1 MEISTLQIIAIFLF
15 SCIAGMGSVLD
26 EFQTHRPLIACTV
39 IGLILGDLK
48 TGIMLGGT
56 LELIALG
63 WMNVGAAQS
72 PDSALASIIS
82 AILVIVGQ
90 QSIATGIAIALP
102 VAAAGQVLTV
112 FARTI
117 TVVFQHAADKA
128 AEEARFRTLDILH
141 VSALGVQ
148 ALRVAIPA
156 LIVSLFVSADMVS
169 NMLSAIPEFVTRGLQ
184 IAGGFIV
191 VVGYAMVL
199 RMMGVKYLMPFFFL
213 GFLAG
218 GYLDLSLLAFGGVG
232 VIMALL
238 YIQSGVKLNHIPR
251 PPLSPPLTNLMINGA
266 IMEQRKIT
274 RSDLVSMFLRSNLQQ
289 ASFNFERI
297 HGLGFC
303 YDMIPAIKRL
313 YPLKEDQVAALRR
326 HLVFFNTTPAVCGPV
341 IGVTAA
347 MEEARANGA
356 EIDDG
361 TINGIKVGLMG
372 PLAGVGD
379 PLVWGTL
386 RPITAALGA
395 SLALSGNILGPLLFF
410 FIFNAVRLAMKWY
423 GLQLGFRKGVNIVSD
438 MGGNLLQKLTEGA
451 SILGLFVMGVLV
463 TKWTSINVPLVVSQ
477 TPAADGATVT
487 ITVQN
492 ILDQLCPGLLAL
504 GLTLLMVRLLNKKIN
519 PVWLIFALF
528 GLGIIGNAL
537 GFLS

>member
-1 MEISTLQIIAIFLF
+1 
-15 SCIAGMGSVLD
+15 
-26 EFQTHRPLIACTV
+26 
-39 IGLILGDLK
+39 
-48 TGIMLGGT
+48 
-56 LELIALG
+56 
-63 WMNVGAAQS
+63 
-72 PDSALASIIS
+72 
-82 AILVIVGQ
+82 
-90 QSIATGIAIALP
+90 
-102 VAAAGQVLTV
+102 
-112 FARTI
+112 
-117 TVVFQHAADKA
+117 
-128 AEEARFRTLDILH
+128 
-141 VSALGVQ
+141 
-148 ALRVAIPA
+148 
-156 LIVSLFVSADMVS
+156 
-169 NMLSAIPEFVTRGLQ
+169 
-184 IAGGFIV
+184 
-191 VVGYAMVL
+191 
-199 RMMGVKYLMPFFFL
+199 
-213 GFLAG
+213 
-218 GYLDLSLLAFGGVG
+218 
-232 VIMALL
+232 
-238 YIQSGVKLNHIPR
+238 
-251 PPLSPPLTNLMINGA
+251 
-266 IMEQRKIT
+266 MEQRKIT

-438 MGGNLLQKLTEGA
+438 MGGNLLQKLT
-451 SILGLFVMGVLV
+451 
-463 TKWTSINVPLVVSQ
+463 
-477 TPAADGATVT
+477 
-487 ITVQN
+487 VQN
-492 ILDQLCPGLLAL
+492 ILAQLCPGLLAL